1 MVGRLF
7 RGPDRDRRGIQLQR
21 LLAVSR
27 SARLHARRL
36 AQRDPRPH
44 LHPALLEVGEDVAD
58 RLGHHRR
65 PRVPARVLPCALGDE
80 AQVHPASPPDC
91 AVSDELSAAC
101 PCVEGDPRRS
111 GRRELVPLLD
121 RPALARASAV
131 ATALQP
137 VRGHARAR
145 LHLAAVRRAPDLR
158 LARHTRP
165 ATPRGRKRPR
175 REPAARVLGRD
186 AAAVAARRSRGV
198 LLRVHP
204 DARRVRDAV
213 ACRRGERL
221 HVRQPDR
228 RSLRDRVSRL
238 GDRVDP
244 RAVPDRGGCDPDGRL
259 LAVPAAGPGGDRVN
273 DPALSKNGARAL
285 RVFFGLVVL
294 FLYAP
299 IVILLIFSFNN
310 SAVPTFPLSGFTFHW
325 YHEFLANGDLRA
337 ALWTSAI
344 IAALTSVGAVLLG
357 VLSSIALVRRRFRA
371 KALVSALL
379 LSPLV
384 IPYVVFW
391 ISLLLLFHTLGVSNG
406 VPTVVIGHIVIT
418 LPYTI
423 LVLVPRLEQ
432 IDESLEEAAYDL
444 GASRLRT
451 FWAITFPL
459 ILPAVAS
466 AFLIAFTTSFDEYA
480 VASFVIGTRAT
491 FPIYLYSALRFPS
504 QLPQVIAV
512 AVVVLVVSL
521 TIVVAAEVGR
531 RWAERRVALET

>member
-1 MVGRLF
+1 M
-7 RGPDRDRRGIQLQR
+7 
-21 LLAVSR
+21 
-27 SARLHARRL
+27 
-36 AQRDPRPH
+36 
-44 LHPALLEVGEDVAD
+44 
-58 RLGHHRR
+58 
-65 PRVPARVLPCALGDE
+65 
-80 AQVHPASPPDC
+80 
-91 AVSDELSAAC
+91 
-101 PCVEGDPRRS
+101 
-111 GRRELVPLLD
+111 
-121 RPALARASAV
+121 
-131 ATALQP
+131 
-137 VRGHARAR
+137 
-145 LHLAAVRRAPDLR
+145 
-158 LARHTRP
+158 
-165 ATPRGRKRPR
+165 
-175 REPAARVLGRD
+175 
-186 AAAVAARRSRGV
+186 
-198 LLRVHP
+198 
-204 DARRVRDAV
+204 
-213 ACRRGERL
+213 
-221 HVRQPDR
+221 
-228 RSLRDRVSRL
+228 
-238 GDRVDP
+238 
-244 RAVPDRGGCDPDGRL
+244 
-259 LAVPAAGPGGDRVN
+259 

-310 SAVPTFPLSGFTFHW
+310 SAVPSFPLSGFTFHW

-337 ALWTSAI
+337 ALGTSAI

-357 VLSSIALVRRRFRA
+357 VLSSIALVRRRFRT

-384 IPYVVFW
+384 IPYVVFG

-432 IDESLEEAAYDL
+432 IDESLEEAAFDL
-444 GASRLRT
+444 GASRLR
-451 FWAITFPL
+451 TFPL

-531 RWAERRVALET
+531 RWAERRVSLEI